1 MIARVVLSRQR
12 SKTHGDVVG
21 GVLLQHLNIVKS
33 IGIRPETLNEPRSR
47 LTPVAKD
54 LTLDLDRCASA
65 KKNLSRHLGV
75 GGRGVV
81 QRETCRRRQERD
93 QEKRSQHSDQA
104 GACRE
109 HGDDL
114 ICA

>member
-1 MIARVVLSRQR
+1 MPEDQARLELCRNDIPGRIVPDHPRVRQRPGMIARVVLSRQR

-33 IGIRPETLNEPRSR
+33 IGIRPETLNEPSSR

-65 KKNLSRHLGV
+65 KKNL
-75 GGRGVV
+75 
-81 QRETCRRRQERD
+81 
-93 QEKRSQHSDQA
+93 
-104 GACRE
+104 
-109 HGDDL
+109 
-114 ICA
+114 